1 MSQSL
6 RFALPGLASLASILM
21 QAGAGAAHAQSVN
34 QFPARICDIRDH
46 GAAGTRI
53 WFDTKAF
60 QAAIETCAKAGGG
73 TVLVPRG
80 EWLIEPIFLRSNV
93 RLELQ
98 KGAEVLAA
106 TDPKL
111 FPQGERAG
119 LINIK
124 DADNV
129 AIVGE
134 GLIDGQGA
142 VWWERIRAIWRA
154 DPDFARNG
162 QARQQQKDDRPRLI
176 LVTDSSNVRFEGIRI
191 ENSPSFHLV
200 FNNSEHVTVERVRIS
215 APAHAPNTDAIDP
228 INSRHVLITNNVIS
242 VGDDVVAIKSSGP
255 DARHPDAVSAD
266 IVISGNTV
274 LAGRG
279 ICIGSGTSG
288 GVRHVRVENNSFEGS
303 MYGLRIK
310 TMRGKGGMVRDVVF
324 SNNRMKDVETPLVF
338 TSYYEYRPLDLQEAQ
353 KQLQPGGFVL
363 GNQIWPGSADAARPY
378 VQDQTPDL
386 ADITVDGLVATGADQ
401 AGIVVGLPERGIQSL
416 SLRNI
421 SIQAKRGLLVRNATV
436 TTRDVAIEAG
446 SGTPWRI
453 ESAGKVTSN

>member
-1 MSQSL
+1 VL
-6 RFALPGLASLASILM
+6 
-21 QAGAGAAHAQSVN
+21 AGAAHAQSVN
-34 QFPARICDIRDH
+34 QFPQRVCDVRDH
-46 GAAGTRI
+46 GATGTRI

-60 QAAIETCAKAGGG
+60 QAAIEACAKAGGG

-119 LINIK
+119 LINIRN
-124 DADNV
+124 ADNV
-129 AIVGE
+129 AVVGE

-176 LVTDSSNVRFEGIRI
+176 LVTGSSNVRFEGIRL
-191 ENSPSFHLV
+191 ENSPSFHMVL
-200 FNNSEHVTVERVRIS
+200 NNSDHVTIDRVRIS

-228 INSRHVLITNNVIS
+228 INSRHVFITNNVIS
-242 VGDDVVAIKSSGP
+242 VGDDVVAIKSNGP

-266 IVISGNTV
+266 IVITGNTV

-288 GVRHVRVENNSFEGS
+288 GVRRVRIENNSFEGS

-338 TSYYEYRPLDLQEAQ
+338 TSYYEYRPLDLKEAHR
-353 KQLQPGGFVL
+353 QLQPGGFVL
-363 GNQIWPGSADAARPY
+363 GNQIWPGPDDPAQPY
-378 VQDQTPDL
+378 SHDRTPDM

-401 AGIVVGLPERGIQSL
+401 AGIVVGLPERTIQTL
-416 SLRNI
+416 SLKNVRI
-421 SIQAKRGLLVRNATV
+421 EARRGLLVRNATV
-436 TTRDVAIEAG
+436 TTQDVVIESEAG
-446 SGTPWRI
+446 TPLRL
-453 ESAGKVTSN
+453 ENGADVRSASTQSTH